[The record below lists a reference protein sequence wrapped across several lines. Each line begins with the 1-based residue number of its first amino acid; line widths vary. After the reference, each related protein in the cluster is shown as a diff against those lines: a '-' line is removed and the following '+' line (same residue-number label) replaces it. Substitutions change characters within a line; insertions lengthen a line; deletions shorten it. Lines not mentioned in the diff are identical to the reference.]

1 MEKKYQVFVSSTY
14 EDLKEERKVVMEALL
29 QMNCFPIG
37 MEYFNA
43 ADDSQW
49 DVIKS
54 LIDECDYY
62 VLIIAGKY
70 GSIDKSTGKSYTQ
83 KEYEYAVSKNVPIIS
98 FVYKNFDKLENGK
111 VEKDQEKLQKLK
123 DFKSEISNK
132 LWQSWENKDGLAS
145 AVVLSLNKLIKS
157 KPRTGWVRYVSLSAE
172 ANKQILALK
181 EENES
186 LRVKIKQTEAED
198 PNGIEDLQ
206 QGDDKIKISM
216 SYYYG
221 ERKYIKMELSWNDII
236 SILTPILFDEA
247 SETKMKDIMAKTI
260 HPRIMEVT
268 KKKPDEHNTYIEE
281 SSFQTIKV
289 QLYAL
294 HIIELSDKKRTI
306 KNADTYWKLT
316 PYGLRVMMY
325 LKALRKN

>member
-14 EDLKEERKVVMEALL
+14 EDLIEERKAVIEALL
-29 QMNCFPIG
+29 QMNCFPVG

-49 DVIKS
+49 DVITS

-70 GSIDKSTGKSYTQ
+70 GSIDTSTGKSYTQ
-83 KEYEYAVSKNVPIIS
+83 KEYEYAISKNVPVIS
-98 FVYKNFDKLENGK
+98 FVYKNIDKLESGK
-111 VEKDQEKLQKLK
+111 VEKDKDKSLKLN
-123 DFKSEISNK
+123 DFKEKVSKK
-132 LWQSWENKDGLAS
+132 LWQAWENKDGLAS
-145 AVVLSLNKLIKS
+145 AVVLSLNKLIRS

-186 LRVKIKQTEAED
+186 LRVKIKQAEDED

-206 QGDDKIKISM
+206 QGNDNFEFNM

-221 ERKYIKMELSWNDII
+221 ERKSIKMKLSWNNII
-236 SILTPILFDEA
+236 AILTPILFDEA
-247 SETKMKDIMAKTI
+247 SEAKMKDILVKTI
-260 HPRIMEVT
+260 HPRIVEIT
-268 KKKPDEHNTYIEE
+268 KRTPVERNTYIEE

-306 KNADTYWKLT
+306 KDADTYWKLT
-316 PYGLRVMMY
+316 PYGLRVMMH

>member
-14 EDLKEERKVVMEALL
+14 EDLIEERKAVIEALL
-29 QMNCFPIG
+29 QMNCFPVG

-49 DVIKS
+49 DVITS

-70 GSIDKSTGKSYTQ
+70 GSIDASTGKSYTQ
-83 KEYEYAVSKNVPIIS
+83 KEYEYAVSKNVPVIS
-98 FVYKNFDKLENGK
+98 FVYKNIDKLESGK
-111 VEKDQEKLQKLK
+111 VEQDKEKSLKLK
-123 DFKSEISNK
+123 NFKEEISKK
-132 LWQSWENKDGLAS
+132 LWQAWETKDGLAS

-186 LRVKIKQTEAED
+186 LRVKIKQAEDED

-206 QGDDKIKISM
+206 QGDDNFECIM

-221 ERKYIKMELSWNDII
+221 KRKYIKMKLSWNDII

-247 SETKMKDIMAKTI
+247 SEAKMKEILVKTMYPRILKTI
-260 HPRIMEVT
+260 NEMPN
-268 KKKPDEHNTYIEE
+268 EHNTQIEE

-294 HIIELSDKKRTI
+294 HIIELSDKKRAV
-306 KNADTYWKLT
+306 KDTDSYWKLT
-316 PYGLRVMMY
+316 PYGLRVMMH
-325 LKALRKN
+325 LKALRRN